1 MQTTTTTQT
10 CIRRKFLEF
19 RSWGYWRANAREV
32 DDLSVHTYHNRT
44 GWALNIADGDSHCT
58 ILSKNMSFSIMQS
71 PIGGRTHI
79 HIFLSFG
86 LITKNRTDDEQ
97 TVWESKLAL
106 KKSDEMTPPNGF
118 KETGSSPSYLSS
130 TQKWWWWANSLFWC
144 VQLRSRSINRRRSLP
159 RWKFSTSKGQD
170 VVILSAGTSTHLQ
183 QLLTPGGP
191 SKPNLQTQHDMIPQ
205 KKTAKLYTPKFTHQ
219 HRQAFLDG
227 QLVWSWLGRHS
238 AFESPWPFN
247 ILSSQTS
254 FSAQTLK
261 QLLLQHSPKVELPV
275 MNYWGPQHHFER
287 HTLS

>member
-1 MQTTTTTQT
+1 MKWLLQMVL
-10 CIRRKFLEF
+10 RKP
-19 RSWGYWRANAREV
+19 A
-32 DDLSVHTYHNRT
+32 LSQQVQAT
-44 GWALNIADGDSHCT
+44 
-58 ILSKNMSFSIMQS
+58 
-71 PIGGRTHI
+71 
-79 HIFLSFG
+79 
-86 LITKNRTDDEQ
+86 
-97 TVWESKLAL
+97 
-106 KKSDEMTPPNGF
+106 
-118 KETGSSPSYLSS
+118 YLSS
-130 TQKWWWWANSLFWC
+130 TQKWWWWANSLL
-144 VQLRSRSINRRRSLP
+144 VHVSNPTEVKINQQKKL
-159 RWKFSTSKGQD
+159 STVVEIFHFKGQN
-170 VVILSAGTSTHLQ
+170 VVILSAGTSTHPIS
-183 QLLTPGGP
+183 TTTYPRWTFKAKSP
-191 SKPNLQTQHDMIPQ
+191 DTTRHDMIPP

>member
-1 MQTTTTTQT
+1 MP
-10 CIRRKFLEF
+10 
-19 RSWGYWRANAREV
+19 EV
-32 DDLSVHTYHNRT
+32 DDLSVYTYHSRT
-44 GWALNIADGDSHCT
+44 EWALNIADGDSHCT

-97 TVWESKLAL
+97 TTVWEIKLAL

-118 KETGSSPSYLSS
+118 TDTGSSPSYLSS
-130 TQKWWWWANSLFWC
+130 TQKWWWWANSLLVC
-144 VQLRSRSINRRRSLP
+144 PTEIKINPQKKLTVVEIFHFKRVRMLWSSLQAHP
-159 RWKFSTSKGQD
+159 HTPK
-170 VVILSAGTSTHLQ
+170 
-183 QLLTPGGP
+183 QLLTPSGP
-191 SKPNLQTQHDMIPQ
+191 SKPNLYTQHDMIPQ